1 MYTHNHSC
9 DCKLQLLWVPFS
21 QHGRLHVVPGYKN
34 VQGAGAR
41 PDCGHFTKD
50 TQSPYGASPAGR
62 ASARLGVGLKGP
74 ELFTRSQDPHSHLPA
89 GGQTDAEYK
98 LGVRLRSLTLNKFRQ
113 IHTMEP
119 HGGFRSPL
127 EQEVL

>member
-50 TQSPYGASPAGR
+50 TESPSGATSWPCECTSGCRPQGTR
-62 ASARLGVGLKGP
+62 AVHTEPRSAQP
-74 ELFTRSQDPHSHLPA
+74 PPA
-89 GGQTDAEYK
+89 GGQTGAEYK
-98 LGVRLRSLTLNKFRQ
+98 LGVRLPSLTLNKFRQ
-113 IHTMEP
+113 IHTLEP
-119 HGGFRSPL
+119 RGGFKSPL